1 MRSDNEPGLS
11 RAAMT
16 RRVLLAA
23 GGLVL
28 LGEFVAGEGSGAASR
43 QSHGLRAMRE
53 EASVPHASAS
63 PDVRP
68 NARPMVSRQQA
79 EPDKAAARQPARSSH
94 EAASGGQP
102 AHEAVPRE
110 RRPPPANGQPI
121 YTIDD
126 GPKVVALTIDDG
138 PSPTYTPQILRL
150 LNSYG
155 ITASFSMV
163 GRNVAAY
170 PSLAREVSAAGHFVV
185 NHTWSHANLPLLA
198 PVALADQMTQASEV
212 IQRAT
217 GHKPTMF
224 RAPYGAWSPAVLAQC
239 RQMGLTPLDW
249 SVDPRDWARP
259 GVSAIVANIMRN
271 TRTGS
276 IILEHDG
283 GGNRSQT
290 VAALT
295 YVLPRLLTEGFR
307 FGTP

>member
-43 QSHGLRAMRE
+43 QSHGPQAMRE
-53 EASVPHASAS
+53 EASLPHASAS
-63 PDVRP
+63 PDARP

-79 EPDKAAARQPARSSH
+79 EPDKAAAGQPARSSH
-94 EAASGGQP
+94 EAASDGQP

-110 RRPPPANGQPI
+110 RLLLPANGQPI

-155 ITASFSMV
+155 ITASFSMI

-170 PSLAREVSAAGHFVV
+170 PSLAREVSAAV
-185 NHTWSHANLPLLA
+185 PL
-198 PVALADQMTQASEV
+198 
-212 IQRAT
+212 R
-217 GHKPTMF
+217 
-224 RAPYGAWSPAVLAQC
+224 R
-239 RQMGLTPLDW
+239 
-249 SVDPRDWARP
+249 
-259 GVSAIVANIMRN
+259 
-271 TRTGS
+271 
-276 IILEHDG
+276 
-283 GGNRSQT
+283 
-290 VAALT
+290 
-295 YVLPRLLTEGFR
+295 
-307 FGTP
+307 

>member
-1 MRSDNEPGLS
+1 MRSDNEPGPS

-28 LGEFVAGEGSGAASR
+28 LGELVAGEGSGAASR
-43 QSHGLRAMRE
+43 QSHGPQAMRE
-53 EASVPHASAS
+53 EASLPHASAS

-79 EPDKAAARQPARSSH
+79 EPDKAAAGQPARSSH

-121 YTIDD
+121 YTVDD
-126 GPKVVALTIDDG
+126 GPNVIALTSTTA
-138 PSPTYTPQILRL
+138 PVPPYTPQVLRL

-170 PSLAREVSAAGHFVV
+170 PSLAREVVRPATSSLITPGHM
-185 NHTWSHANLPLLA
+185 P
-198 PVALADQMTQASEV
+198 AS
-212 IQRAT
+212 RCW
-217 GHKPTMF
+217 
-224 RAPYGAWSPAVLAQC
+224 RRSRW
-239 RQMGLTPLDW
+239 R
-249 SVDPRDWARP
+249 
-259 GVSAIVANIMRN
+259 
-271 TRTGS
+271 TR
-276 IILEHDG
+276 
-283 GGNRSQT
+283 
-290 VAALT
+290 
-295 YVLPRLLTEGFR
+295 
-307 FGTP
+307 

>member
-1 MRSDNEPGLS
+1 
-11 RAAMT
+11 MT

-28 LGEFVAGEGSGAASR
+28 LGEFVAGEGSGATSR
-43 QSHGLRAMRE
+43 QPHGPRTMRE
-53 EASVPHASAS
+53 EASLPHASVS
-63 PDVRP
+63 PDARPNVRP
-68 NARPMVSRQQA
+68 VVSRQQA
-79 EPDKAAARQPARSSH
+79 EPENAAAGQSARSSH
-94 EAASGGQP
+94 ESASDGEP
-102 AHEAVPRE
+102 AREAVPRE
-110 RRPPPANGQPI
+110 RRPPPANGQPV

-150 LNSYG
+150 LSSYG
-155 ITASFSMV
+155 IIASFSMV

-212 IQRAT
+212 IQQAT
-217 GHKPTMF
+217 GHKPAMF
-224 RAPYGAWSPAVLAQC
+224 RAPYGAWSPAVLARC

-295 YVLPRLLTEGFR
+295 YVLPRLLAQGFR